1 MNFRYFDTPMRTC
14 LVLLMCMASLSCVNH
29 YPMEPSHNYSKRIK
43 FLVMHYTAIDYQ
55 KSERV
60 LVDEGGLSAH
70 YLVPQ
75 SGDASYQRS
84 ELEVVQLVAEQD
96 RAWHAGNSFWQ
107 GRSDLND
114 HSIGIEVVNVP
125 RCAAAERTA
134 KAAAGQEQKLCMYPD
149 YDPQQVQLLI
159 ALSQD
164 ILARNPDIGPTQVV
178 GHSDIAPGRKSDPGP
193 RFPWYQ
199 LYKAGVGAWYK
210 QADVEHYWQHFS
222 TAAPTTGLMQQALRD
237 YGYGVDV
244 SGQLD
249 RKTVAVIKAF
259 QAHFLPWQ
267 VHGQADGKTA
277 AVLFA
282 LLHRYKPD
290 KAQARFRD
298 YQALNTAQPAASKPL
313 GHEQLLASY
322 PAKALSSRKDVNNKY
337 RFKAYQGRGEIIID
351 NVNAVAAE
359 LVVNGQT
366 LNIAKPL
373 TADTQYRYS
382 LSKRTRTG
390 VNSLHIKSVTPE
402 NAQLHIRI
410 PAPVLTQRPI
420 PKRFEQVDALINA
433 EIEQGFPGAV
443 LAVVHQGELVK
454 LSAYGEAR
462 KYHDGGEMMATPQ
475 PMQTDTLFDIASN
488 TKMFATNLALM
499 HLVSQGRL
507 DVSLPVSFYL
517 PEYRGQGRELR
528 LVSDLL
534 EHSAGYPAVVDFHRR
549 DNQLGKQFY
558 STSSDWTKQLIVQGV
573 PFTAMRKQR
582 HLYSDIDYM
591 LLGLLVERIS
601 GMPLD
606 AYVESRLYAPLGITS
621 MMFNPLQK
629 GVLAQQIAATEIQ
642 GNTRGGRVHFE
653 GVRDYVLQGEVHDE
667 KAFYS
672 LAGVAGHAGLFAD
685 AKSLAQLCQL
695 LLNRGTYGE
704 KQLFTASVLDQFTK
718 PSRSDE
724 SYGLGWRR
732 AGNGARKWHFGPYA
746 SAQAYGHTG
755 WTGTVTVIDPEYD
768 LAIVLLTN
776 ARHSPVMGTEQ
787 QYQFVGKQF
796 ETGQYGSVV
805 TRVYEAILGL

>member
-1 MNFRYFDTPMRTC
+1 MNFPYFDTPMRTY
-14 LVLLMCMASLSCVNH
+14 LLLLMCMASLSCVNH
-29 YPMEPSHNYSKRIK
+29 YPMKPSHNYSKRIK

-107 GRSDLND
+107 DRSDLND

-222 TAAPTTGLMQQALRD
+222 TAAPTTALMQQALRD

-298 YQALNTAQPAASKPL
+298 YQALNTAQPAPSKPL

-402 NAQLHIRI
+402 DAQLHIRI

-499 HLVSQGRL
+499 HLVSQGHL

-549 DNQLGKQFY
+549 DNQLGEQFY
-558 STSSDWTKQLIVQGV
+558 SISSDWTKQLIVQGV

-718 PSRSDE
+718 PSVSDE

>member
-1 MNFRYFDTPMRTC
+1 
-14 LVLLMCMASLSCVNH
+14 
-29 YPMEPSHNYSKRIK
+29 MEPSHNYSKRIK